1 MQFKTK
7 LKVLIALLVC
17 AMAFTQT
24 HAQTITGD
32 INGTVTDAG
41 GAVVAGANVT
51 ATNVDTGVAVS
62 SVTNAAGVYSIRFL
76 QIGNY
81 TVTVQAKGFE
91 QNAVGPFTLESG
103 QIAKIDAKLTVG
115 ATTTTVQVSGNYA
128 PLINAENGTVDT
140 IVDTNAIENLPLAGN
155 NFSSLTL
162 FLPGAVITN
171 PTAIDTPG
179 AGDSIERSTN
189 SNDLA
194 SINGGRLQQNDYLLD
209 GIEVDETI
217 NNTNGYNPYPDALA
231 EIRVI
236 SANAPAEFGNVNGGD
251 VLMTIKS
258 GTNAYHASASYS
270 IQDYQLDA
278 NTWGNKHT
286 TGTITSRTPYTQTIA
301 GGTFGGPIIKDKLF
315 FFVDYEQDRYHS
327 GGVGNYTVLS
337 QLMTAGN
344 FSELLNPN
352 LMCSGYGATC
362 SNSKLTQ
369 LYDPE
374 SLNITPNAVT
384 GAAAATYGA
393 PFYNNI
399 ICGATSVATG
409 YAQEA
414 TTPCA
419 NENKVFNFINNN
431 PTLYPNYTHAAYAGV
446 ANSGFHA
453 PLSLNS
459 ANGSNFTGPTSSHDY
474 NNQGDAKVDWTPTK
488 KDRMSFRWM
497 MGTAGNN
504 STNPVATSF
513 PGIAVYPDKGIAI
526 NWVRTFSPAL
536 INQATAGYSR
546 IRWISGAPSDPS
558 GAFGLT
564 GDAKVG
570 ICATVPS
577 CLPSAQPF
585 VGFAS
590 QSNGLSSMGTAGSP
604 TLIIDNTFQYADILT
619 WQKEK
624 HLFKFGAEFLRYQQN
639 QFYAGNQGAMGIF
652 TYNGNY
658 SAYYPNIAA
667 STTQG
672 VTAAQGPYCATC
684 ASAGNSTVDWVLDR
698 VQTDG
703 IGAVTGNT
711 GDRSWR
717 SAYFAQDDWK
727 VTPALTLNI
736 GVRYEYVQPI
746 YEVNGKQANVLP
758 GGEVIY
764 QGKLPASNLLPVS
777 YNSTPVVNA
786 VCPTR
791 GCYTDPYNQISPR
804 VGFAYQLEH
813 NWVIRGGYG
822 MTNYMEGT
830 GANLR
835 LFYNP
840 PYTPSSIL
848 TGTAPT
854 NTSPGLYFSES
865 TQGFGAGT
873 LALGGTTY
881 RQWAYHMKPGVIG
894 EYDLTSE
901 YQLNNFSSIKVGYV
915 GESGQHLII
924 AGAANQLAQPCINN
938 TSGTVDG
945 TAPGGVDATP
955 NSTYCTANDP
965 SPYQNLVS
973 QAGGIVATLPTSM
986 MNYNALQATFR
997 QRASKGLEFTANY
1010 TYGRAMTNSIG
1021 FFGVPSISGPSAYA
1035 ENFYNNHA
1043 EYGRV
1048 GQDVRNNFNATGIYE
1063 LPFGRGHQFLSH
1075 DSLIVDEIIGGWKYS
1090 QTAIIY
1096 SGFPVTI
1103 NAGSNN
1109 AYTNNKTQRANFVQ
1123 KFNIVGRSLNNW
1135 WGTDAT
1141 LGSNG
1146 TAAFS
1151 QPTIGTYGNSK
1162 VGTLS
1167 APGYRQFDMSL
1178 FKTFTIYKQQKLAF
1192 RVNMYNMSNT
1202 ASWSNPG
1209 NTEGSSSFGAIT
1221 GVRNPQRQ
1229 MELALHYN
1237 Y

>member
-1 MQFKTK
+1 MKFTSKM
-7 LKVLIALLVC
+7 KVLFALLLC
-17 AMAFTQT
+17 AFAFIPT

-41 GAVVAGANVT
+41 GAVIPGASVT
-51 ATNVDTGVAVS
+51 VTNVDTGVAVS
-62 SVTNAAGVYSIRFL
+62 TTSNSAGVYSVRFL

-81 TVTVQAKGFE
+81 TVSVIAKGFE
-91 QNAVGPFTLESG
+91 KTVVPAFTLESG

-115 ATTTTVQVSGNYA
+115 AATTTVQVSGNFA
-128 PLINAENGTVDT
+128 PLINAQNGTVDSIIDSNT
-140 IVDTNAIENLPLAGN
+140 ISNIPLSGS

-162 FLPGAVITN
+162 FLPGAVVTN

-179 AGDSIERSTN
+179 TGDSIERSTN

-217 NNTNGYNPYPDALA
+217 NDTNGYNPYPDALS

-236 SANAPAEFGNVNGGD
+236 TANAPAEFGNVNGGD

-258 GTNAYHASASYS
+258 GTNSYHGSASFDL
-270 IQDYQLDA
+270 QDYQLDA
-278 NTWGNKHT
+278 NTWGNKHVAS
-286 TGTITSRTPYTQTIA
+286 GGAITPRTPYTQQIF
-301 GGTFGGPIIKDKLF
+301 GGTFGGPILKDKLF
-315 FFVDYEQDRYHS
+315 FFVDYEGTRYHS
-327 GGVGNYTVLS
+327 GGVSNYTVLS
-337 QLMTAGN
+337 PLMAAGN

-352 LMCSGYGATC
+352 LMCSGYGVGSSSCTYA
-362 SNSKLTQ
+362 KLTQ
-369 LYDPE
+369 LYDPQTKV
-374 SLNITPNAVT
+374 NGV
-384 GAAAATYGA
+384 YGL
-393 PFYNNI
+393 PFYNNV
-399 ICGATSVATG
+399 ICGAATVPTG
-409 YAQEA
+409 FSTEA

-419 NENKVFNFINNN
+419 NENKVYNFIISH
-431 PTLYPNYTHAAYAGV
+431 PALYPV
-446 ANSGFHA
+446 ANQN
-453 PLSLNS
+453 PLSTNS
-459 ANGSNFTGPTSSHDY
+459 ANGNNFQGNTSSHEY
-474 NNQGDAKVDWTPTK
+474 NNQGDVKVDYTPTK
-488 KDRMSFRWM
+488 KDRISVRWLE
-497 MGTAGNN
+497 GTAGN
-504 STNPVATSF
+504 SSANPIATSF
-513 PGIAVYPDKGIAI
+513 PGASVYPDKGIAN
-526 NWVRTFSPAL
+526 NWVHTFSPAL

-558 GAFGLT
+558 GFFGLT
-564 GDAKVG
+564 GDQKVG
-570 ICATVPS
+570 IPVS
-577 CLPSAQPF
+577 SQPF

-590 QSNGLSSMGTAGSP
+590 QSNGLSSMGTSGSP
-604 TLIIDNTFQYADILT
+604 TLIIDNTFQYSDILT
-619 WQKEK
+619 WQHEK
-624 HLFKFGAEFLRYQQN
+624 HLFKFGATFLRYQQN
-639 QFYAGNQGAMGIF
+639 QFYAGNQGAMGVF

-658 SAYYPNIAA
+658 TENPVNTAGSATGSLSASQTYTTTTPTSYCSLCAA
-667 STTQG
+667 GGFST
-672 VTAAQGPYCATC
+672 A
-684 ASAGNSTVDWVLDR
+684 DWELDR

-746 YEVNGKQANVLP
+746 YEINNKQANVLP
-758 GGEVIY
+758 GGIVEY
-764 QGKLPASNLLPVS
+764 AGSLPAASLLPTS
-777 YNSTPVVNA
+777 YNSTPVQNI

-791 GCYTDPYNQISPR
+791 SCYSDPYNQISPR
-804 VGFAYQLEH
+804 VGFAYQVEH
-813 NWVIRGGYG
+813 NLVVRGGYG
-822 MTNYMEGT
+822 MTNFMEGT

-840 PYTPSSIL
+840 PFTPSSIL
-848 TGTAPT
+848 TGTAPSAT
-854 NTSPGLYFSES
+854 GTVVSPGTYFSES
-865 TQGFGAGT
+865 TQGFGSGS

-881 RQWAYHMKPGVIG
+881 RQWANKMKPGVIG
-894 EYDLTSE
+894 EYDLTTE
-901 YQLNNFSSIKVGYV
+901 YQINNYSSVKVGYV

-924 AGAANQLAQPCINN
+924 AGAANQLAQPCYIN
-938 TSGTVDG
+938 
-945 TAPGGVDATP
+945 GVLQTNP
-955 NSTYCTANDP
+955 NSTACIAADP

-973 QAGGIVATLPTSM
+973 QSGGIVSTLPTSM
-986 MNYNALQATFR
+986 MNYNALQATYR
-997 QRASKGLEFTANY
+997 QRASKGLEFTGNY

-1021 FFGVPSISGPSAYA
+1021 FFGVPSINGPSAYA
-1035 ENFYNNHA
+1035 ENFYDNHA

-1048 GQDVRNNFNATGIYE
+1048 GQDVRNNFNATGVYE

-1075 DSLIVDEIIGGWKYS
+1075 DSFWVDELIGGWKYS

-1103 NAGSNN
+1103 NASSNN

-1123 KFNIVGRSLNNW
+1123 KFNIVGRNLNNW
-1135 WGTDAT
+1135 WGTDST
-1141 LGSNG
+1141 LGANG
-1146 TAAFS
+1146 TAAFA
-1151 QPTIGTYGNSK
+1151 QPAAGTYGNSK

-1178 FKTFTIYKQQKLAF
+1178 FKSFTLYKQQQLAF
-1192 RVNMYNMSNT
+1192 RANMYNFSNT

-1221 GVRNPQRQ
+1221 GVRNAQRQ
-1229 MELALHYN
+1229 VEFGLKYT